1 MKKGTTEDVL
11 LTPQEAADT
20 LRITKAYL
28 LDLCLHGEIPS
39 LKLGTSKNS
48 AIRIRASALDT
59 YLKEATR

>member
-1 MKKGTTEDVL
+1 MKKSTTEDVL

-20 LRITKAYL
+20 LRMTKSHL
-28 LDLCLHGEIPS
+28 LALCLKGTLPS

-59 YLKEATR
+59 YLKAATR